1 MRNNGKS
8 TRFYERTKLEIP
20 VEVTYIEDED
30 VSWTENALTDEL
42 TLCGAGFT
50 LSRPVYPK
58 HLIKLR
64 LPMPKT
70 MRLFDFGKEIYEVW
84 GIISSVQMIRTEMAD
99 KIRVRIGT
107 ALIGAN
113 PPTTFQQDPGTLYD
127 LNPILRRQGF
137 WNFRELPRNRGRY
150 ARALENRR
158 RSVINVFLQTLNK
171 EGEIVESVVAQT
183 KDISESGMALTAK
196 LENGCSNYVI
206 ITSRDKSVSLLAKV
220 HRVKILEDSEALKI
234 HLEFISG
241 DWLI

>member
-8 TRFYERTKLEIP
+8 TRFYERTKLKIP
-20 VEVTYIEDED
+20 VEVTYVEDED
-30 VSWTENALTDEL
+30 ISWSENALTDEL
-42 TLCGAGFT
+42 TLCGVGFT
-50 LSRPVYPK
+50 LSRGVYPK
-58 HLIKLR
+58 HLIRLR
-64 LPMPKT
+64 LPMPKS

-84 GIISSVQMIRTEMAD
+84 GIVSSVQMIRNETPD

-113 PPTTFQQDPGTLYD
+113 PPPSFHQDPGILFD

-137 WNFRELPRNRGRY
+137 WNFRQLPRNRGRY

-158 RSVINVFLQTLNK
+158 RSVINVFLQTLNQR
-171 EGEIVESVVAQT
+171 GEIVESVVAQT
-183 KDISESGMALTAK
+183 ENTSESGMALTAK
-196 LENGCSNYVI
+196 LQSGCSNYVI

-220 HRVKILEDSEALKI
+220 HSVKSSEDALKI